1 MNELEMLA
9 LISFQERLLSFCP
22 FTHYLHIFFWESGES
37 DAESED
43 IRKVIQLCILHEE

>member
-9 LISFQERLLSFCP
+9 LISFQERLLCFCP
-22 FTHYLHIFFWESGES
+22 FTHYLHIFFQESGES

-43 IRKVIQLCILHEE
+43 IRKVI